1 MIDEQPEISQPQ
13 LPTGKLI
20 LPGYPQTP
28 SNPVG
33 VPQPQ
38 NFATPKEQPGSYF
51 HTPPVA
57 PPPISRDKNAW
68 RKDPAYQV
76 LIVAI
81 ALVIIASIVFA
92 IFTSNIIGQI
102 SLVGQYSTIPQ
113 TAPTNTVQGTVDL
126 HPTFPTPSGG
136 NGSTT
141 SSQPQIPPTPVL
153 HPTGT
158 PALTP
163 TAQATTPIGQ
173 GGPLTLQISNIPS
186 QVSNNSNVA
195 VSVTANE
202 SGVSVR
208 LYVTYNAFPNF
219 YSSGTQITDSNGNA
233 TLSWHVRVSGRNQNG
248 VIAHVVAVGQDQN
261 GKQASSQTVTVMLF

>member
-33 VPQPQ
+33 VQEPQ
-38 NFATPKEQPGSYF
+38 NFATSKEQPGSYF

-68 RKDPAYQV
+68 RKDPAYKV

-81 ALVIIASIVFA
+81 ALVIIVSIVFTT
-92 IFTSNIIGQI
+92 FTSNIIGQI
-102 SLVGQYSTIPQ
+102 SLLGLGQYSTIPQ

-158 PALTP
+158 P
-163 TAQATTPIGQ
+163 TAQATTTPIGQ

-186 QVSNNSNVA
+186 QVRNDSDVA

-219 YSSGTQITDSNGNA
+219 YSSGTQITDNNGNA
-233 TLSWHVRVSGRNQNG
+233 TLSWRVRVSGRNQNG

-261 GKQASSQTVTVMLF
+261 GKQASSQMVTVSVF